1 MLHKQRCE
9 PQWTARAD
17 IDTQALVHRVHDV
30 GWKRVRL
37 FAQHRQR
44 SEAAHHGSKWE
55 RTLEATKLPTTLLQL
70 TPRQGYSSQLI
81 ANVDRAPEW
90 SYGTFANCRSAASAL
105 CKAIHSPEV
114 STWEET
120 TVLSTMWR
128 IRLLC
133 AREATPNMSAVQS
146 LRLLRAR
153 QAARYMSGMPWSLL
167 LRARQAAPYMSGMH
181 SLRVLR
187 AQ

>member
-1 MLHKQRCE
+1 MLHKQRGE
-9 PQWTARAD
+9 PRWTARAD
-17 IDTQALVHRVHDV
+17 IDVQALVHHVNNV
-30 GWKRVRL
+30 GWKGTRC

-90 SYGTFANCRSAASAL
+90 SHGNFECCRSVVSTP
-105 CKAIHSPEV
+105 CKAAHSQQV
-114 STWEET
+114 STWEAA
-120 TVLSTMWR
+120 TVLSTMRR

-133 AREATPNMSAVQS
+133 AREATPNMSAVQP

-153 QAARYMSGMPWSLL
+153 QAARYMSGMPWNLL
-167 LRARQAAPYMSGMH
+167 LRARQVALYMSGMH